1 MASPDRVLVI
11 IPAYNEEEALGPV
24 LDELTKAQ
32 SQGLVDRP
40 LDVVVIDDG
49 SADKTSQVASAHGV
63 SVLTLP
69 YNLGIG
75 GALRT
80 GFRYA
85 HRNGYTQAIQFD
97 ADGQHRRD
105 QIQHL
110 LDGLDAGADLVIGS
124 RFRAADGTY
133 DVSAVRGGAMGIL
146 RLLVRSLTGRAFTDT
161 SSGFRGFSADMLEY
175 FAGRYPAE
183 YMESVEA
190 LLMAARS
197 GFVVEEVPVE
207 MSEREGGVPS
217 NRSFRLAYHFGR
229 LLLVATVSQIGSAK
243 QRKIRAETHRA
254 ADRDVDTPIEVAR

>member
-1 MASPDRVLVI
+1 MI

-24 LDELTKAQ
+24 LDELAKTQA
-32 SQGLVDRP
+32 QGLVDRP
-40 LDVVVIDDG
+40 LDVVVVDDG
-49 SADKTSQVASAHGV
+49 SADRTAEVARQHGV

-85 HRNGYTQAIQFD
+85 HRQGYAQAIQFD
-97 ADGQHRRD
+97 GDGQHRRD
-105 QIQHL
+105 QIQLL
-110 LDGLDAGADLVIGS
+110 LDGLDSGADLVIGS
-124 RFRAADGTY
+124 RFRSADGTY

-175 FAGRYPAE
+175 FARQYPAE

-190 LLMAARS
+190 LLMAARN
-197 GFVVEEVPVE
+197 GFVVEEVPVQ

-217 NRSFRLAYHFGR
+217 NRSFRLVYHFGR

-243 QRKIRAETHRA
+243 KRRERADAGRPA
-254 ADRDVDTPIEVAR
+254 AHAVEVAQ